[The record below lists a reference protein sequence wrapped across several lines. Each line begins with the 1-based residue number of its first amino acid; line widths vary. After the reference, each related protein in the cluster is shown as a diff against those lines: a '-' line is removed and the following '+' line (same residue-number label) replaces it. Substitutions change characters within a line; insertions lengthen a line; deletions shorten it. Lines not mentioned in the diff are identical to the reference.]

1 MSHPSLIWLVSIAVF
16 AFLYLAN
23 SGKLGNAFADC
34 AAAGARNYES
44 ALITSWKNAL
54 PLIGIDSKA
63 EEIARGCLYGAA
75 AYGGIAIQGLQKV
88 WSAVLIFLF
97 LLAVRNQ
104 FKIK

>member
-1 MSHPSLIWLVSIAVF
+1 MSRPSLIWLISIAVF
-16 AFLYLAN
+16 ALFYLAN
-23 SGKLGNAFADC
+23 SGKWGSAFADC
-34 AAAGARNYES
+34 AAAGAPNYES
-44 ALITSWKNAL
+44 ALIISWKNAL
-54 PLIGIDSKA
+54 PLHRHRFQS

-75 AYGGIAIQGLQKV
+75 VYGGIAIQGLQKV